1 MKKQTRSIVMIVVLL
16 IVTTSNYLRISE
28 TGNTRAVESL
38 SCFVMGALTGIL
50 ILQVAQLIKNRKN
63 NVSN

>member
-1 MKKQTRSIVMIVVLL
+1 MKKQYRIILMIVVLL
-16 IVTTSNYLRISE
+16 IVTTSNYLRITE

-38 SCFVMGALTGIL
+38 TSFVMGALTGIL

>member
-1 MKKQTRSIVMIVVLL
+1 MKKQSRSIVMIVVLL

>member
-1 MKKQTRSIVMIVVLL
+1 MKKQYRSILMIVVLL
-16 IVTTSNYLRISE
+16 IVTTSNYMRISE

-50 ILQVAQLIKNRKN
+50 ILQVAQMIKDRKN
-63 NVSN
+63 NVSK

>member
-1 MKKQTRSIVMIVVLL
+1 MKKQSRSIVMRVVLL